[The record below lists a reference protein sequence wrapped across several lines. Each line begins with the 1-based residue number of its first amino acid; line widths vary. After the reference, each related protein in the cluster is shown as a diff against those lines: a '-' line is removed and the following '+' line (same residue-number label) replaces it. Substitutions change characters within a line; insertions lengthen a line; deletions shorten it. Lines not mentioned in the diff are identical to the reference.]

1 MKRNRYI
8 PYTVVL
14 FYLTGCSRIR
24 EWERQGSPEMLP
36 IEVRKKWYD
45 EQRQRDLQHNRERY
59 QWMEERR

>member
-1 MKRNRYI
+1 
-8 PYTVVL
+8 
-14 FYLTGCSRIR
+14 
-24 EWERQGSPEMLP
+24 MLP